1 MTRRTKL
8 VIVRESKSL
17 LSKSATAIVN
27 TILTKKIKVLKARLM
42 LSKTM
47 SAIFS
52 PLRVLLYLDH

>member
-27 TILTKKIKVLKARLM
+27 TILTKKIRVLKARLL

-47 SAIFS
+47 STIFS